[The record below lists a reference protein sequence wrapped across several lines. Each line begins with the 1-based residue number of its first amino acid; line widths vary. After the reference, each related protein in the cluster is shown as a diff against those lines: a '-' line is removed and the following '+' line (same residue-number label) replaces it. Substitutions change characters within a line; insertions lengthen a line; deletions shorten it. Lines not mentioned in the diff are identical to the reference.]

1 MLLEIGNFNHKSIF
15 HVFVCFPKNITRGST
30 DPEVGHQMTPLT
42 LVANLATRQRHLH
55 WFQFW
60 PPDGATCISCKF
72 GHQMAP
78 LALVANLATR
88 WRHLHQFQIWP
99 PDGATCIGCKFGQQ
113 MAPFESCQDA
123 FPQPFLVYIWF
134 WSPDGAT
141 CISCKFGHQMA
152 PLVCWFIWSSVG
164 HQVA

>member
-78 LALVANLATR
+78 LALVPILATRWCHLIALVANLATI
-88 WRHLHQFQIWP
+88 WRHLHWFQFWP
-99 PDGATCIGCKFGQQ
+99 PDGAI
-113 MAPFESCQDA
+113 S
-123 FPQPFLVYIWF
+123 
-134 WSPDGAT
+134 
-141 CISCKFGHQMA
+141 ISCKFGHQMA